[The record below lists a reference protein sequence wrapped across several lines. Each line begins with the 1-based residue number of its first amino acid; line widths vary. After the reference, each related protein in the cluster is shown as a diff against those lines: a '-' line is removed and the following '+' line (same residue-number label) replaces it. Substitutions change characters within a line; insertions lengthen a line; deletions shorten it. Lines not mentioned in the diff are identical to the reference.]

1 MAFMEIEVLRKG
13 ALYSADC
20 ARCGVTLFSHEW
32 ADYDHNERRDA
43 MENGT
48 LRCDDCCTGTADA
61 STFAKLPNQYAGRYS
76 APGYMDCTGWH
87 YGSNLRLLKR
97 ELRELYAE

>member
-1 MAFMEIEVLRKG
+1 MEIELLRKG

-20 ARCGVTLFSHEW
+20 AKCGATLFSHEW
-32 ADYDHNERRDA
+32 ADCDHNVRRDA

-48 LRCDDCCTGTADA
+48 LRCDDCCGKADA
-61 STFAKLPNQYAGRYS
+61 STFTKLRKQYAGRYS

-87 YGSNLRLLKR
+87 YDTNLRRLTR
-97 ELRELYAE
+97 ELRELYGE